1 MKTWTIL
8 SGKGGAGKTTITATF
23 AQLMK
28 NGVMADCDVDAADLA
43 LILKGKKQYEE
54 KFFSGKLARI
64 DQKKCTSCGKC
75 MKLCRFDAISEEDG
89 KYTITEDRCEGCGV
103 CVDHCPEKAL
113 EFNDHDSGMCYH
125 SETESG
131 PLIHARLHPG
141 GDNSGKL
148 VTRVK
153 EMAEE
158 VGEKQGRNRIL
169 IDGPPG
175 IGCPVLAS
183 LNLSEQ
189 VLIVTEP
196 TPSGLHDM
204 KRLSQVLKHFKIP
217 GSLCV
222 NKADINGELTSQIR
236 SLADDLNLRWLGEVP
251 FDPAV
256 PAALREGKTPLEAQ
270 IEPVHKAIQ
279 NIWEKWNEYM

>member
-1 MKTWTIL
+1 MKTWTVL

-28 NGVMADCDVDAADLA
+28 DGVMADCDVDAADLS
-43 LILKGKKQYEE
+43 LILKGEEQYRE
-54 KFFSGKLARI
+54 KFFSGKLAQI
-64 DQKKCTSCGKC
+64 NQDKCSSCGKC
-75 MKLCRFDAISEEDG
+75 MDLCSFGLISEENG
-89 KYTITEDRCEGCGV
+89 NYSVAGESCEGCGV
-103 CVDHCPEKAL
+103 CFDHCPEKAI

-125 SETESG
+125 SETGYG

-183 LNLSEQ
+183 LNQSEQ

-204 KRLSQVLKHFKIP
+204 KRLSQVLKHFKIQ

-222 NKADINGELTSQIR
+222 NKADINCELSNQIR
-236 SLADDLNLRWLGEVP
+236 ILADDLDLHWLGEVP

-256 PAALREGKTPLEAQ
+256 PAALREGKTPLEAG
-270 IEPVHKAIQ
+270 IEPVHQAIQ
-279 NIWEKWNEYM
+279 LIWEKWNEYM